1 MGKKSQSIA
10 NLIKLNESWHDVCT
24 IREITNSNDG
34 TRISLDT
41 AAGKIGF
48 LPCPQMSMLKTHR
61 RWGSARMG
69 DHPGFHRLV
78 FDSQDRT
85 ALAGI
90 SRLQELMR
98 KCLGATS
105 CVLGWV
111 TLGCDFKLG
120 QSQSWPNERM
130 RLCQG
135 EKWSIIHYT
144 YQSELYTRTSR
155 ECFLEINVPVPY
167 LLETLIQKISREAW
181 AWPFHKL
188 LRWFWWSLS
197 TGWNLRTTS

>member
-1 MGKKSQSIA
+1 MMFASSGKLLTLMIGHVYP
-10 NLIKLNESWHDVCT
+10 LIQLQEKLVFSLAHKCPCWRLT
-24 IREITNSNDG
+24 DG
-34 TRISLDT
+34 GVQLEWETT
-41 AAGKIGF
+41 
-48 LPCPQMSMLKTHR
+48 Q
-61 RWGSARMG
+61 
-69 DHPGFHRLV
+69 GFHRLV

-111 TLGCDFKLG
+111 TLGCGFKLG

-155 ECFLEINVPVPY
+155 ECFLEINLPVPY

-188 LRWFWWSLS
+188 LRWFWWTLS